1 MLSADHSLCCQGSK
15 TFLEEGS
22 EQWALGLPSGV
33 GDRVP
38 SIPLL
43 KDSEV
48 SVSPKGARSEYWR
61 RGQSNKVLRLWWRVC
76 WEDLQKNKAS
86 SPLMSAT
93 WRGIPFQPPYIQH
106 QEDSETT
113 IELKNPVS
121 PAELHLYILYRQT
134 PPWSG
139 TKGATRHLVFVGVN
153 WPEIEFPKE
162 ISNEW
167 TRLRFHI

>member
-1 MLSADHSLCCQGSK
+1 MLSADHSLSCQGSK
-15 TFLEEGS
+15 TFLEGGS

-61 RGQSNKVLRLWWRVC
+61 RGQSNKVLRLWWRGC

-93 WRGIPFQPPYIQH
+93 WRGVPFQPLFIQH

-113 IELKNPVS
+113 IELRIPVL
-121 PAELHLYILYRQT
+121 PAELHLYYSVQADTTLEWNKRSNRAFNICCGYL
-134 PPWSG
+134 
-139 TKGATRHLVFVGVN
+139 TRN
-153 WPEIEFPKE
+153 WIP
-162 ISNEW
+162 
-167 TRLRFHI
+167 